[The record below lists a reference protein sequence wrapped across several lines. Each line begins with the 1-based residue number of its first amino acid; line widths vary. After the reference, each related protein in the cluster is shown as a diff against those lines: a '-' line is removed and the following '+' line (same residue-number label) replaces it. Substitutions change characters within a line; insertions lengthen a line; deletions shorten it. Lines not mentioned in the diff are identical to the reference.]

1 MALINCNEC
10 FAPISETAQSCP
22 ACGFTHKQP
31 KTKKWLEVLSTACG
45 PLILSAAGTLLAYIT
60 FIHQNETQ
68 EAEKLQAMIESAV
81 SQDTAKERTAVRLAS
96 YLAKSNR
103 LSSSF
108 ALSILG
114 TVARNDDNEKLRT
127 EIYDAVENLTEKG
140 SLNLERLDRYDQ
152 LEIFCL
158 RAALTPAQYWRQ
170 VNLHKIEQF
179 ATDKDLKYQAATKLL
194 SLAQDVSSSQ
204 AVIDILLSVPVR
216 LNDPDLIERTIPV
229 LCTAVKKRSSSS
241 SDNDV
246 VDFLNSVVREI
257 VTTDRN
263 SLRSEVRL
271 LLASALVAKDP
282 TARETSLKEIA
293 RITVLNADLNDDTEQ
308 LFDAISQGTGDANL
322 QQIVKN
328 ARNHL
333 TLEKD
338 HSRIAS
344 NRK

>member
-1 MALINCNEC
+1 MALVKCNEC
-10 FAPISETAQSCP
+10 FAAISETAQSCP
-22 ACGFTHKQP
+22 ACGFTRRQP
-31 KTKKWLEVLSTACG
+31 KTKKWLELFSTACG
-45 PLILSAAGTLLAYIT
+45 
-60 FIHQNETQ
+60 
-68 EAEKLQAMIESAV
+68 AMIESAV
-81 SQDTAKERTAVRLAS
+81 SQDTAQERTAVRLAS

-140 SLNLERLDRYDQ
+140 SLNLEKLDRYDQ

-179 ATDKDLKYQAATKLL
+179 ATDKELKYQAANKLL

-229 LCTAVKKRSSSS
+229 LCTAVKKRSSNS

-282 TARETSLKEIA
+282 AARETSFKEIA
-293 RITVLNADLNDDTEQ
+293 QITVLNADLSDDTER
-308 LFDAISQGTGDANL
+308 LFDAIAQSTGDANL
-322 QQIVKN
+322 QQIVKT
-328 ARNHL
+328 ARNRL

-338 HSRIAS
+338 HGRIAS